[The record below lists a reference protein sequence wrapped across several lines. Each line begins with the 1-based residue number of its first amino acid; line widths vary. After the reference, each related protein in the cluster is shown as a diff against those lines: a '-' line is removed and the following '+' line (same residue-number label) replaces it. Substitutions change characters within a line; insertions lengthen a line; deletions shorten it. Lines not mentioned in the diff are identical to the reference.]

1 MDGTRVMLVAYT
13 KKNISKFMK
22 IEQSKNENTIC
33 QLLHHSILMFFSFL
47 GSNTQ
52 KILAAVESG

>member
-1 MDGTRVMLVAYT
+1 MAPVQCWLPIQ
-13 KKNISKFMK
+13 KKSKFMK

-33 QLLHHSILMFFSFL
+33 QLLHHSILIFFSFL

-52 KILAAVESG
+52 QILAAVESG

>member
-1 MDGTRVMLVAYT
+1 
-13 KKNISKFMK
+13 MK
-22 IEQSKNENTIC
+22 IEQSKNEKTIC

-52 KILAAVESG
+52 QILAAVESG